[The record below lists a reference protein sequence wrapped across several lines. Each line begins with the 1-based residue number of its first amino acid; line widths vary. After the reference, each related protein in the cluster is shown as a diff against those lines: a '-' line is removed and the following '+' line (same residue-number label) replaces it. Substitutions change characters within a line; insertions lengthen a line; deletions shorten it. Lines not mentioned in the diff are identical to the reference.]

1 VRRSK
6 IAALGVVAS
15 LVSTFAVIA
24 PATPA
29 LGATTV
35 ELSGTLKT
43 GVTFR
48 RFLITPGPIRLNVVT
63 IDLAK
68 ASTATAP
75 STVDVTVGA
84 RTTAGG
90 QDLTSAMG
98 IASKALVAI
107 NGDFGGLKSTRYPEH
122 PYIQNGEVW
131 TSGTDPA
138 INVGLSV
145 PAPYAT
151 TPPTGFAGRA
161 SLRIS
166 AASRFGTLAVSSWN
180 AAQPS
185 GGSVVGFTRRGGSI
199 ALPKPANC
207 NLRLTGPP
215 ALASTWA
222 KGRSGIVD
230 TFTVAETAK
239 CGSSTYA
246 KPTGTDVVL
255 SSLAT
260 GAGATAL
267 KQFVAGD
274 TVRIRWTMGWPGVL
288 DTLGGRPVLVEEGLS
303 AGTGPDGIFECGG
316 TLCEN
321 QPRTAVSMTQPCTQ
335 GIAGC
340 KVSFVVVDGRTKKAG
355 WSAGITLD
363 QLVSFLRT
371 TLGSYAAVNLD
382 GGGSATMFVKKQG
395 AWCQTLLPTGCLV
408 SSLANNDG
416 NERRVT
422 NALVLLPGIDPQEP
436 TPTGG

>member
-1 VRRSK
+1 
-6 IAALGVVAS
+6 
-15 LVSTFAVIA
+15 VIV
-24 PATPA
+24 PTTPA

-35 ELSGTLKT
+35 ELSGTLKA

-75 STVDVTVGA
+75 STVDVTVGG
-84 RTTAGG
+84 RTTTGG

-138 INVGLSV
+138 TNVGLSV

-166 AASRFGTLAVSSWN
+166 AASKFGTLAVASWN

-185 GGSVVGFTRRGGSI
+185 GGSVVGFTKRGGSV

-222 KGRSGIVD
+222 KGRGGIVD
-230 TFTVAETAK
+230 TFTVFESAK
-239 CGSSTYA
+239 CGLTSYA
-246 KPTGTDVVL
+246 KPAGNDVVL

-260 GAGATAL
+260 GAGSTAL

-288 DTLGGRPVLVEEGLS
+288 DSLGGRPVLVENGLS
-303 AGTGPDGIFECGG
+303 AGTGTNGTFVCAG
-316 TLCEN
+316 TLCET

-335 GIAGC
+335 GITGC
-340 KVSFVVVDGRTKKAG
+340 KVSFVVVDGRQAAT

-363 QLVSFLRT
+363 ALVGFLRT
-371 TLGSYAAVNLD
+371 KLGSWAAMNLD
-382 GGGSATMFVKKQG
+382 GGGSATMFVRKQG
-395 AWCQTLLPTGCLV
+395 TWCQTLLATGCLV
-408 SSLANNDG
+408 SSLANNSG
-416 NERRVT
+416 SERRVT
-422 NALVLLPGIDPQEP
+422 NSLVLLPGIDPKEP
-436 TPTGG
+436 TPAGG